1 MGERERKQLVKAQ
14 GMFSETKLGY
24 SLIECRE
31 RLKARSQEARFT
43 YFTRYIMSVRNGLE

>member
-14 GMFSETKLGY
+14 GTFSETKLGY

-31 RLKARSQEARFT
+31 RLKARSQEARLYLF
-43 YFTRYIMSVRNGLE
+43 YKIHNVSKKWS